1 MNRANHYPLFA
12 FGKFMVEILCPHC
25 EGEIDLDS
33 AASVAMRR
41 IIYLSCP
48 HCGRE
53 LEWNIPDDDS
63 TIAEPGSGKFASM
76 YARLL
81 NKASLAVTPVPLI
94 WALVLLPISLIVGLV
109 MILLSANFFIAGSGL
124 GSWMLE
130 ELEKF
135 DFSEE
140 TELFGAIIFVIV
152 IIPIALLAFLIAILF
167 GFFGLAIIV
176 SAIVRLIRR

>member
-1 MNRANHYPLFA
+1 
-12 FGKFMVEILCPHC
+12 MVEILCPHC
-25 EGEIDLDS
+25 EGEVELDS
-33 AASVAMRR
+33 AASVARGGIM
-41 IIYLSCP
+41 YFSCP

-63 TIAEPGSGKFASM
+63 TIADTGSGKFASM
-76 YARLL
+76 YAWLL

-94 WALVLLPISLIVGLV
+94 WALVLLPISLLVGLV

-152 IIPIALLAFLIAILF
+152 IIPIALLAFLIAILL
-167 GFFGLAIIV
+167 GLFGLALIV

>member
-1 MNRANHYPLFA
+1 
-12 FGKFMVEILCPHC
+12 MVEILCPHC

-81 NKASLAVTPVPLI
+81 NKASLSVTPVPLI
-94 WALVLLPISLIVGLV
+94 WALVLLPISLLVGLV
-109 MILLSANFFIAGSGL
+109 MILLSANFFIAGSEL
-124 GSWMLE
+124 GSWMLD
-130 ELEKF
+130 ELTKF
-135 DFSEE
+135 DFSEDDE
-140 TELFGAIIFVIV
+140 SFFGILFIIV
-152 IIPIALLAFLIAILF
+152 IIPIALLVFLIAILL
-167 GFFGLAIIV
+167 GLFGLAIIV

>member
-1 MNRANHYPLFA
+1 
-12 FGKFMVEILCPHC
+12 MVEILCPHC
-25 EGEIDLDS
+25 EGEVELDS
-33 AASVAMRR
+33 AASVARGGIM
-41 IIYLSCP
+41 YFSCP

-53 LEWNIPDDDS
+53 LEWNVPDDDS
-63 TIAEPGSGKFASM
+63 TIADPSSSKFTSM

-81 NKASLAVTPVPLI
+81 NKASLSVTPVPLI
-94 WALVLLPISLIVGLV
+94 WALVLLPISLLVGLV

-152 IIPIALLAFLIAILF
+152 IIPIALLAFLIAILL
-167 GFFGLAIIV
+167 GLFGLAIIV

>member
-1 MNRANHYPLFA
+1 
-12 FGKFMVEILCPHC
+12 MVEILCPHC
-25 EGEIDLDS
+25 EGEIEFDNVES
-33 AASVAMRR
+33 GKFE
-41 IIYLSCP
+41 CP

-53 LEWNIPDDDS
+53 FEWNKKDDDLV
-63 TIAEPGSGKFASM
+63 IADSDSGKFASM
-76 YARLL
+76 YSRLL
-81 NKASLAVTPVPLI
+81 NMASFAVTPVPLF

-140 TELFGAIIFVIV
+140 PELFAAIIFVIV
-152 IIPIALLAFLIAILF
+152 IIPIALLAFLIAILL
-167 GFFGLAIIV
+167 GLFGLAIIV
-176 SAIVRLIRR
+176 SAIVRLTRR

>member
-1 MNRANHYPLFA
+1 
-12 FGKFMVEILCPHC
+12 MVEILCPHC
-25 EGEIDLDS
+25 EGEVELDS
-33 AASVAMRR
+33 AASVARGGIM
-41 IIYLSCP
+41 YFSCP

-53 LEWNIPDDDS
+53 LEWNVPDDDS
-63 TIAEPGSGKFASM
+63 TIADPSSRKFTSM

-81 NKASLAVTPVPLI
+81 NKASLSVTPVPLI
-94 WALVLLPISLIVGLV
+94 WALVLLPISLLVGLV

-152 IIPIALLAFLIAILF
+152 IIPIALLAFLIAILL
-167 GFFGLAIIV
+167 GLFGLAIIV

>member
-1 MNRANHYPLFA
+1 
-12 FGKFMVEILCPHC
+12 MVEILCPHC
-25 EGEIDLDS
+25 EGEVDLDS
-33 AASVAMRR
+33 AASVTRGCIM
-41 IIYLSCP
+41 YFTCP

-53 LEWNIPDDDS
+53 LEWNIPDDYS
-63 TIAEPGSGKFASM
+63 TIADTGSGKFASM

-81 NKASLAVTPVPLI
+81 NKASFAVTPVPLI
-94 WALVLLPISLIVGLV
+94 WALVLLPISLLVGLV

-135 DFSEE
+135 DFADE

-152 IIPIALLAFLIAILF
+152 IIPIALVAFLIAILL
-167 GFFGLAIIV
+167 GLFGLAIIV
-176 SAIVRLIRR
+176 SAIIRLIRR